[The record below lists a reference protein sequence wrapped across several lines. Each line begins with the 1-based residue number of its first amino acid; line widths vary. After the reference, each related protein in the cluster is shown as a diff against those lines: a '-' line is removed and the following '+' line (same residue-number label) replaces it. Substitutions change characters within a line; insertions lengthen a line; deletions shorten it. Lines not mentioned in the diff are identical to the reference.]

1 MPRRDGGQAALRLT
15 LEGSVSVRRA
25 RDCTPYLGGEFELG
39 RACQSLGRRHK
50 SHNIPARAHFA
61 VFRANTGV
69 YSRAGTSRLT
79 QRQYP
84 DIFPIR
90 NMKIHDTTML
100 GRTIR
105 EERKRLGATQKELAM
120 TAGTGLRFIIELEKG
135 KSTSQTGKVF
145 QVIQALGLSVDI
157 AATESSTQQRNIS
170 KS

>member
-1 MPRRDGGQAALRLT
+1 
-15 LEGSVSVRRA
+15 
-25 RDCTPYLGGEFELG
+25 
-39 RACQSLGRRHK
+39 
-50 SHNIPARAHFA
+50 
-61 VFRANTGV
+61 
-69 YSRAGTSRLT
+69 
-79 QRQYP
+79 
-84 DIFPIR
+84 
-90 NMKIHDTTML
+90 MKIHDTTML
-100 GRTIR
+100 GKTIR